1 MKSPIFK
8 ISSHEILGQACDWG
22 DGARRCAVGRSGIGE
37 KRKEGDG
44 ITPLGIFPVRYVLYR
59 PDRLSAPQTA
69 LEVRAMGEWD
79 GWCDA
84 PGDPAYNR
92 PVTLPYPAS
101 AEHLWRQDHLY
112 DVVAVLG
119 FNDDPVVDGK
129 GSAIFL
135 HCARPDYGPTE
146 GCVALALPDV
156 LDALAVMQP
165 GAVVEIV

>member
-22 DGARRCAVGRSGIGE
+22 DGVRRCAVGRSGIGE

-69 LEVRAMGEWD
+69 LEVRAMSEWD

-92 PVTLPYPAS
+92 PVALPYPAS